1 MIPQR
6 AEACQALQDAP
17 SGNRL
22 LDVLVEVMPER
33 TSVQRVLN
41 RIFLQA
47 TAFQCV
53 ER

>member
-1 MIPQR
+1 MISQR

-22 LDVLVEVMPER
+22 LDVLVEVLPER
-33 TSVQRVLN
+33 ASVQRALN
-41 RIFLQA
+41 SIFHQA
-47 TAFQCV
+47 TASQFV